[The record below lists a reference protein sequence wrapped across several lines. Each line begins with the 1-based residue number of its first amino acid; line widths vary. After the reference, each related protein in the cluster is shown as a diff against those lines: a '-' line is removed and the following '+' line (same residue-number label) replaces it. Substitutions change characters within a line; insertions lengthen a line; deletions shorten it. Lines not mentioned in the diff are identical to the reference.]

1 MIGKV
6 FRWFVIIIF
15 LALTIV
21 PFSWLI
27 LSSFK
32 TNPELFSNPFGLPAQ
47 WSLNNYTSANAAH
60 PLLIYFRNSITAAV
74 LSTLLA
80 LVAAMLASYA
90 LLHRF
95 RFSRPMF
102 GYLMFGLFLP
112 VNVFMA
118 PIFFIIHYLGLY
130 NTVWAL
136 VLVYA
141 GISFPLCFLIIK
153 TYMDTIP
160 PELLE
165 ASAIDGASFHQT
177 FLRVVVPLC
186 VPGMV
191 TAAIFLMIT
200 AWNELLFASLLTQD
214 ETAQTVQ
221 VAIRYF
227 LTTYSANY
235 PQAFAGTVMSIIPT
249 IAAYILL
256 SDRVID
262 GMTAGALK

>member
-1 MIGKV
+1 MRRIYQ
-6 FRWFVIIIF
+6 WSIILVF
-15 LALTIV
+15 LALTVV
-21 PFSWLI
+21 PISWLI

-32 TNPELFSNPFGLPAQ
+32 TNTELFANPFGLPNQ
-47 WSLNNYTSANAAH
+47 WTLDNYTSAMAAH
-60 PLLIYFRNSITAAV
+60 PLYAYFRNSILAAA
-74 LSTLLA
+74 LSTGLS
-80 LVAAMLASYA
+80 VSAAMLAAYA
-90 LLHRF
+90 LLGRF
-95 RFSRPMF
+95 RFSRPVT
-102 GYLMFGLFLP
+102 GYLIFGLFLP
-112 VNVFMA
+112 VNVFIV
-118 PIFFIIHYLGLY
+118 PIFFIIHGLGLY

-160 PELLE
+160 VELLE
-165 ASAIDGASFHQT
+165 AAAIDGASFHQT
-177 FLRVVVPLC
+177 FRRVIVPLC
-186 VPGMV
+186 IPGMV

-227 LTTYSANY
+227 LSTYSANY

-249 IAAYILL
+249 IVAYILL
-256 SDRVID
+256 SDRVIE